1 MSASM
6 RQASARPRRLL
17 RAVGLQIVILT
28 LTLIAIEFALR
39 VADLRYLRLDQS
51 ERSLL
56 YAHDPELGWFPVP
69 NSAAKFTA
77 TRTISV
83 QHNSLGLRDV
93 EPDDAPKPTILFVG
107 DSFVWGYDVE
117 ADERFTEVM
126 RQALPGHRIV
136 NAGVSGYGTDQEYL
150 LLRRLWDRIKPDVV
164 VLIYFQ
170 NDRPDN
176 STNARYYGAFK
187 PYLQLSAQGGEFR
200 GQPVPHSRHY
210 IFKSN
215 WLARNS
221 LLARLAVSTYV
232 PLRHPTVSVPD
243 PSEHLVGIM
252 RDFVAAH
259 GAKFL
264 VGVLDEPRIIGV
276 LQTQQIPYVVL
287 DDPTDR
293 RDLRY
298 VDEAG
303 HAQGH
308 WTPLGHAR
316 AAGDLMRLLA
326 ESGVI
331 DHAPVAGAK
340 GH

>member
-1 MSASM
+1 MSAGIRGVSPW
-6 RQASARPRRLL
+6 PRRLL
-17 RAVGLQIVILT
+17 RAVGLQVVILA
-28 LTLIAIEFALR
+28 LTLAASEFILR

-56 YAHDPELGWFPVP
+56 YAHDPQLGWSPVP

-77 TRTISV
+77 TRTITV

-93 EPDDAPKPTILFVG
+93 EPDGAPKPTVMFVG

-117 ADERFTEVM
+117 ADERFTEVI
-126 RQALPGHRIV
+126 RQSLPGHRIV

-170 NDRPDN
+170 NDRFDN
-176 STNARYYGAFK
+176 ATNARYYGAFK
-187 PYLQLSAQGGEFR
+187 PYFQVSPQGGEFR

-210 IFKSN
+210 IFKN
-215 WLARNS
+215 HWLTRNS
-221 LLARLAVSTYV
+221 LLARLAVSAYV
-232 PLRHPTVSVPD
+232 PLRHPAVSVPD
-243 PSEHLVGIM
+243 PTEHLVGMM

-264 VGVLDEPRIIGV
+264 VGVLDEPRIIGL

-287 DDPTDR
+287 DDPPDR
-293 RDLRY
+293 LDLRY
-298 VDEAG
+298 IDAAN
-303 HAQGH
+303 HQRGH
-308 WTPLGHAR
+308 WTPRGHAR

-326 ESGVI
+326 ETGVI
-331 DHAPVAGAK
+331 EHVPVARAQGR
-340 GH
+340 